1 MGRLNTVPMQRT
13 MFDSILVVIWQMKS
27 IKLLV
32 FELRVIL
39 DMIFSCPFP
48 EEILYI
54 FIPKRIIFA
63 LQEHFVRPL

>member
-39 DMIFSCPFP
+39 DMIFPVRF
-48 EEILYI
+48 L
-54 FIPKRIIFA
+54 KRFYTYSYQSA
-63 LQEHFVRPL
+63 